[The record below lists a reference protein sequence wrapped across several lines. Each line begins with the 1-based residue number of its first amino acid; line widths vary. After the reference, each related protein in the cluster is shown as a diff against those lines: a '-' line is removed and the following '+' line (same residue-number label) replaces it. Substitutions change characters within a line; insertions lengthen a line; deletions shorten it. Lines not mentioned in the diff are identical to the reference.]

1 MYTTVICTHRT
12 QAMTPSGKA
21 SCLDRGRAPGPS
33 RWAPWRHP
41 SPDHKPAADCTGPP
55 AFPSSPPPVQP
66 TSLRIAGT
74 ASAAHRCSAAPGAVP
89 GGQNSPEHNNVVRDL
104 QICYA
109 LNKTWGKKKKMRRWW
124 RIREAMNDSWGQAL
138 QVDTH
143 GLYPVTKVKSDILN
157 FNKTIKEVFQMLT
170 LACQSKSLECDI
182 YLHSEKDFLQMTCK
196 ALHFSNLLLQ
206 LISDCDVLTLKTIQS
221 HTSSLFNSNIRTQ

>member
-21 SCLDRGRAPGPS
+21 SCLDRGRSPGPS

-109 LNKTWGKKKKMRRWW
+109 LNKIWGEKKMRRWW
-124 RIREAMNDSWGQAL
+124 RIRGSNEWFLRSGPSGGHTWTVSSYKSEIWHLEL
-138 QVDTH
+138 Q
-143 GLYPVTKVKSDILN
+143 
-157 FNKTIKEVFQMLT
+157 
-170 LACQSKSLECDI
+170 
-182 YLHSEKDFLQMTCK
+182 
-196 ALHFSNLLLQ
+196 
-206 LISDCDVLTLKTIQS
+206 
-221 HTSSLFNSNIRTQ
+221 